1 MIPVGFGEG
10 IARCM
15 KWIYPA
21 RMAPHPFRQ
30 AVEARDLDAIRELLA
45 DQVVF
50 NSPVA
55 HKPFKGRDVV
65 AQVLAFAAA
74 TFEDF
79 RYVDE
84 VADGDRVALIFRA
97 RVGDKQ
103 LQGLDL
109 LHTDDDGLIDELT
122 VMVRPLSGA
131 IALAEAMGPKVLG
144 AGLQA

>member
-1 MIPVGFGEG
+1 
-10 IARCM
+10 
-15 KWIYPA
+15 
-21 RMAPHPFRQ
+21 MAPHPFRA
-30 AVEARDLDAIRELLA
+30 AVEARDLDALTACLA
-45 DQVVF
+45 EDVVF

-55 HKPFKGRDVV
+55 FKPFEGRDSVG
-65 AQVLAFAAA
+65 QVLHFAAT

-97 RVGDKQ
+97 RVGDKE

-144 AGLQA
+144 AGLKA

>member
-1 MIPVGFGEG
+1 
-10 IARCM
+10 
-15 KWIYPA
+15 
-21 RMAPHPFRQ
+21 MAPHPFRA
-30 AVEARDLDAIRELLA
+30 AVEARDLDALIACLA
-45 DQVVF
+45 EGVVF

-55 HKPFKGRDVV
+55 FKPFEGRDRVG
-65 AQVLAFAAA
+65 QVLHFAAT
-74 TFEDF
+74 TFQDF

-97 RVGDKQ
+97 RVGGKE

-144 AGLQA
+144 AGLKA

>member
-1 MIPVGFGEG
+1 
-10 IARCM
+10 
-15 KWIYPA
+15 
-21 RMAPHPFRQ
+21 MAPHSFRA
-30 AVEARDLDAIRELLA
+30 AVEARDLDALTACLA
-45 DQVVF
+45 EDVVF

-55 HKPFKGRDVV
+55 FKPFQGRDSVRR
-65 AQVLAFAAA
+65 VLHFAAT

-97 RVGDKQ
+97 RVGDKE

-122 VMVRPLSGA
+122 VMVRPLSGV

-144 AGLQA
+144 AGLKA

>member
-1 MIPVGFGEG
+1 
-10 IARCM
+10 
-15 KWIYPA
+15 
-21 RMAPHPFRQ
+21 MAPHPFRQ

-45 DQVVF
+45 DEVVF
-50 NSPVA
+50 NSPVTY
-55 HKPFKGRDVV
+55 KPFEGREVV

-97 RVGDKQ
+97 RVGDRE

-109 LHTDDDGLIDELT
+109 VHTDADGRIDELT
-122 VMVRPLSGA
+122 VMVRPMSGLV
-131 IALAEAMGPKVLG
+131 ALGEAMSVKVAA
-144 AGLQA
+144 AGLKG